1 MKSQSEN
8 ITTTSETQEPQY
20 SLVCPVCRKVYK
32 TKVPYEKLPN
42 VKGEKKLNKS

>member
-1 MKSQSEN
+1 MKSQIEN

-32 TKVPYEKLPN
+32 TKVPYEKHVAPRL
-42 VKGEKKLNKS
+42 SCM